1 MGCIFYVSPGQRHTL
16 KPKGVNAMN
25 TQTDDHL
32 DDDAFE
38 PIELGSVS
46 EETRG
51 GFNQGAEF
59 AVGPNSRL
67 IPIG

>member
-1 MGCIFYVSPGQRHTL
+1 
-16 KPKGVNAMN
+16 MN

>member
-1 MGCIFYVSPGQRHTL
+1 
-16 KPKGVNAMN
+16 MN
-25 TQTDDHL
+25 TQTDDHPG
-32 DDDAFE
+32 DDAFE

-51 GFNQGAEF
+51 GFSKGAEF

-67 IPIG
+67 IPGG

>member
-1 MGCIFYVSPGQRHTL
+1 MKDRKDDL
-16 KPKGVNAMN
+16 PK
-25 TQTDDHL
+25 TDE
-32 DDDAFE
+32 FE

-51 GFNQGAEF
+51 GQERGIEF

-67 IPIG
+67 DG

>member
-1 MGCIFYVSPGQRHTL
+1 MVVVARRFSPTGCQPIGRLTMKDRKDDL
-16 KPKGVNAMN
+16 PK
-25 TQTDDHL
+25 TDE
-32 DDDAFE
+32 FE

-51 GFNQGAEF
+51 GQERGIEF

-67 IPIG
+67 DG